1 MWLEALVSKS
11 ILGQHRRVGDRFEAP
26 LNATMALMGSGVCRK
41 VDGPHPASKPA
52 TAKRAAATKTPE
64 PEDDLSEADEA
75 LAILVGRALADGRMP
90 TLVKALTA
98 VGLNPSDYSN
108 NTKRE
113 AALHAWLE
121 A

>member
-41 VDGPHPASKPA
+41 VGGPHPPA
-52 TAKRAAATKTPE
+52 KKVAAPKTPE
-64 PEDDLSEADEA
+64 PEDDLSEADGA

-90 TLVKALTA
+90 ALVKALSA
-98 VGLNPSDYSN
+98 VGLDPSDYSN